1 MENPAERGGVLA
13 EEKRQTKEEIL
24 CQEVSKD
31 TMSKPKLQVVPKD
44 PEPALPPQT
53 LKSVWADDPNNP
65 AHPDFDFW
73 AAPKK
78 LQDMLRAEGF
88 PVPLTKEEIEQRKEA
103 AKKLATAPKRRSAPK
118 RKKGESDVSLAKQV
132 VEEFPAPLAVSGG
145 SFWRFSVERG
155 WEICDEDVHCA
166 AHEKLGRNADNA
178 LIPIIKARLTMPRLE
193 RTTEAP
199 VYMERIGGR
208 WEGHWSPLVLTD
220 TQVLYT
226 DGIYDV
232 VTEDWISTEG
242 RIIYGPMVSLQWT
255 QEGGDAPDI
264 SEIEAFV
271 ASRLPDPDVRRH
283 FQEVVAC
290 ILQPHVVFRGQIV
303 LWGPPLCGKTSLAN
317 MIVCAPAGAL
327 GVARQQESKLA
338 TSKWASNQLVNCF
351 ANLSDDSRRVAQWT
365 EFVKEYTSGM
375 FTVEP
380 KFGKPVSAVATA
392 KLFSTCNEMQD
403 TSDASG
409 AMVDRLMPFRIENR
423 IEGKTDY
430 RYMTPQ
436 HWCRPEVR
444 NKVVEWLLQGL
455 ARLRKRGDFDLPSA
469 WVTQKAEAVA
479 TGDLFEGWLVEHL
492 EAGNETDSIKKS
504 DILAKLPREV
514 CENATNRAIEM
525 RLAEYLKRLFGS
537 GKDRV
542 EKDGEKIRIYRAIRW
557 K

>member
-1 MENPAERGGVLA
+1 MAA
-13 EEKRQTKEEIL
+13 
-24 CQEVSKD
+24 
-31 TMSKPKLQVVPKD
+31 PKLQVVPNPDAIPATKGYD
-44 PEPALPPQT
+44 PD
-53 LKSVWADDPNNP
+53 DDPRNP
-65 AHPDFDFW
+65 ASPNFDFW
-73 AAPKK
+73 AAPKA
-78 LQDMLRAEGF
+78 LQDMLRAEGHSI
-88 PVPLTKEEIEQRKEA
+88 PPSPEQ
-103 AKKLATAPKRRSAPK
+103 AKKLAEEAKRRAAGKPARRGAVK
-118 RKKGESDVSLAKQV
+118 RKKGDSDVALAKAV
-132 VEEFPAPLAVSGG
+132 VEEFPSPLAVAGG

-208 WEGHWSPLVLTD
+208 WDGKWHPLVLTD
-220 TQVLYT
+220 TQLLYT

-232 VTEDWISTEG
+232 VTEDWIPTEG
-242 RIIYGPMVSLQWT
+242 RIIYGPQISLQWT
-255 QEGGDAPDI
+255 QESGEAPDI
-264 SEIEAFV
+264 TEIENFV
-271 ASRLPDPDVRRH
+271 ASRIPDPEIRRH

-290 ILQPHVVFRGQIV
+290 ILQPHMVFRGQIV

-317 MIVCAPAGAL
+317 MLVCAPAGAL
-327 GVARQQESKLA
+327 GVSRQLESALA

-351 ANLSDDSRRVAQWT
+351 ANLSDDSRRVTQWT
-365 EFVKEYTSGM
+365 EFVKSYTSGM

-392 KLFSTCNEMQD
+392 KLISTCNEMQD

-423 IEGKTDY
+423 IEGRQDY

-436 HWCRPEVR
+436 YWCRPEVR
-444 NKVVEWLLQGL
+444 TMVVEWMLQGL
-455 ARLRKRGDFDLPSA
+455 TRLRKRGDFAPPQA

-479 TGDLFEGWLVEHL
+479 TGDVFEGWLVEHL
-492 EAGNETDSIKKS
+492 EAGSGTEMVKKS
-504 DILAKLPREV
+504 DILARLPKEAYG
-514 CENATNRAIEM
+514 NATNRAVEM

-537 GKDRV
+537 EKDRV
-542 EKDGEKIRIYRAIRW
+542 EKDGEKIRVYRALRW